1 MSRIKK
7 DEELGQN
14 FLDAA
19 VPFFSWLFKICLA
32 VSVLTL
38 GYLLYAMLV
47 VKVANPELNQIRP
60 EALDTIVGNL
70 KLVGL
75 VCTISTSVFALSITI
90 AYFHVKDLILY
101 MGAVGALFH
110 FGMPF
115 LFARLIVSQNGQGN
129 AATNA
134 ILGSLTS
141 GGKFVLVVAVIRG
154 VFAAVDWI
162 RMGPTIKKPS
172 VGFEQREK
180 ASVLK
185 QRKMNALSPCWQ
197 LPYCRDSI
205 KEKCP
210 AFVAK
215 RRCWKFGRGCYCD
228 EEMIQA
234 IVRGM
239 DSGNTD
245 TYARQATTG
254 IAPRPKKREGKPPC
268 GKCYIYLEHQRLKH
282 KLLSNFML
290 PLAII
295 ICVGLWKPYC
305 AVYEVAMV
313 HGQHLWNQFAFKGKV
328 ADRSG
333 PGRLDDWQNAD
344 KGSTGQQ
351 MIERREQEQAKTFE
365 LWQRVFVMLMIA
377 VFILVYI
384 SKALE
389 FIIFRLHW

>member
-7 DEELGQN
+7 EEELGQS

-19 VPFFSWLFKICLA
+19 VPFFSWLFRISLII
-32 VSVLTL
+32 SVLTL

-47 VKVANPELNQIRP
+47 IKVANPAQNQITRDGF
-60 EALDTIVGNL
+60 ATIVGNL

-75 VCTISTSVFALSITI
+75 ACTLSTGVFALSITI

-129 AATNA
+129 DATDA

-141 GGKFVLVVAVIRG
+141 AGKFVLVVAVLRG
-154 VFAAVDWI
+154 IIAAIDWI
-162 RMGPTIKKPS
+162 RMGPTIKKPT
-172 VGFEQREK
+172 VGVEQREK
-180 ASVLK
+180 ASVVK
-185 QRKMNALSPCWQ
+185 QRKMTALSPCWQ

-210 AFVAK
+210 AFIAK

-239 DSGNTD
+239 DGGNAD
-245 TYARQATTG
+245 SYSRQATTG
-254 IAPRPKKREGKPPC
+254 IAPKRKKPEGKPPC

-290 PLAII
+290 PLAILLCI
-295 ICVGLWKPYC
+295 GIWKPYC

-313 HGQHLWNQFAFKGKV
+313 HGRQLWNQFAFKGKV
-328 ADRSG
+328 AEHNG
-333 PGRLDDWQNAD
+333 PGRFDDWQKAGD
-344 KGSTGQQ
+344 DSTGQR
-351 MIERREQEQAKTFE
+351 MIERREQEQAKKFE
-365 LWQRVFVMLMIA
+365 LWQKVFVMAMVA